1 MKKNIFKIW
10 IAKKKGEFTKS
21 IKNEREISIL
31 YIRSILEQSREVW
44 FSSLTEENAL
54 ELERV
59 QEADIRLYFGEKYE
73 NFEDGL
79 KNHLY
84 HICKESWIQKIYS
97 LKSKNEKE
105 RKNFIATK
113 ILQWKGNYT
122 AIFKVY

>member
-1 MKKNIFKIW
+1 MTKNIEVVKQAKLSGIIISSVGYQYWILGEKNIFKIW

-59 QEADIRLYFGEKYE
+59 QEADIRLYLGEKYE

-84 HICKESWIQKIYS
+84 HICKESS
-97 LKSKNEKE
+97 
-105 RKNFIATK
+105 T
-113 ILQWKGNYT
+113 
-122 AIFKVY
+122 